1 MFDSCSTPVRL
12 LFDSNWGNRVEQSR
26 PKRQEP
32 NRVEQLASIGTSRGD
47 AELSKKSYD
56 IKIGSVVT
64 ENDSK
69 TSPYVISHRLLFDSL
84 QKLGIEQESNR
95 GRQEIT

>member
-1 MFDSCSTPVRL
+1 MAQR
-12 LFDSNWGNRVEQSR
+12 R
-26 PKRQEP
+26 PGAGVGQEP
-32 NRVEQLASIGTSRGD
+32 NTVEQLASIGTSRGD

-64 ENDSK
+64 ENESK
-69 TSPYVISHRLLFDSL
+69 SSPYVIYHRLLFDSL

-95 GRQEIT
+95 VRWEIT